1 MNVSYRPKD
10 RRVIPNWRYFA
21 QTSSIGELDD
31 CLVASEE
38 STDEEEYA
46 IDGYVTRWLDR
57 KNLFNAGDLISAAV
71 SNSRKY
77 HPQSIEAARFVLS
90 HECQDN
96 IALHNTAKFVVDSLR
111 EESVQKMETRLN
123 DALNQL
129 DTIQNVAVRIRTNRA
144 LLRDY
149 PYNPILYVDMARS
162 YLTIGRLDK
171 SLKMMRIALSLGKEN
186 RYIARAAARL
196 YIHIGDLERAH
207 YVLRQTGA
215 VRYDPWILAS
225 EISICMLMDK
235 NSSHV
240 KRGLELVCSRNFTP
254 FSITEL
260 SSSLGTL
267 EMQYSRKKS
276 RDLFQLSLADPNENS
291 LAQAD
296 WASRYIPIRLS
307 HVDRESVRFDYEAQA
322 YTALEQG
329 DFQTAV
335 TRIVDWVCDM
345 PFSRKPVLLGA
356 HIAYTYLNDYVLSEK
371 LLRVGV
377 KANPQ
382 DCVLL
387 NDLAYVLARQ
397 NKTADAID
405 YMEKLEAQLKRR
417 LANQDLRDEYSS
429 IEVCMTA
436 TQGLIAFRQGNHLS
450 GKEKYEEAIRMAE
463 KNKSKDKSTYCRA
476 ILNYNRERQ
485 IASPYRLKDV
495 KDLMMSM
502 ELPSDDHSL
511 EILRQEVLNIY
522 ESKPSSLDE

>member
-1 MNVSYRPKD
+1 MNVNYRPKN

-31 CLVASEE
+31 CFVMSEE
-38 STDEEEYA
+38 SADEDEYA
-46 IDGYVTRWLDR
+46 IDEYIIRWQDR
-57 KNLFNAGDLISAAV
+57 KNVFNAGDLISAAI

-77 HPQSIEAARFVLS
+77 HPQSIEAAKFILN
-90 HECQDN
+90 HKCQDN
-96 IALHNTAKFVVDSLR
+96 VALNNTARFVVNSLC
-111 EESVQKMETRLN
+111 EESTQKMVTRLD

-129 DTIQNVAVRIRTNRA
+129 DNIQDVAAKIKKNRA
-144 LLRDY
+144 LLRSY

-171 SLKMMRIALSLGKEN
+171 SLKMMQMALFIGKGN

-196 YIHIGDLERAH
+196 YIHIGDFERAH

-225 EISICMLMDK
+225 EISVCMLMDK
-235 NSSHV
+235 NSSHI
-240 KRGLELVCSRNFTP
+240 KRGLELVHSRNYTP

-276 RDLFQLSLADPNENS
+276 RDLFQLSLTAPNENS

-296 WASRYIPIRLS
+296 WASRYIPVRLDN
-307 HVDRESVRFDYEAQA
+307 VDRESVRFDYEAQA
-322 YTALEQG
+322 YAALKRE

-345 PFSRKPVLLGA
+345 PFSRKPILLGA
-356 HIAYTYLNDYVLSEK
+356 HIAYTYLNNYVLSEK

-397 NKTADAID
+397 NNTKDAIG
-405 YMEKLEAQLKRR
+405 YMERLETQLKKK
-417 LANQDLRDEYSS
+417 LPNQNMRDEYSS

-436 TQGLIAFRQGNHLS
+436 TKGLIAFRRGEHLL
-450 GKEKYEEAIRMAE
+450 GKEKYKEAIRMAE

-476 ILNYNRERQ
+476 ILNYSRERQ
-485 IASPYRLKDV
+485 MASPYKLEDV
-495 KDLMMSM
+495 KELMMNM
-502 ELPSDDHSL
+502 ELPSDDPSL
-511 EILRQEVLNIY
+511 EILRQEILNVY
-522 ESKPSSLDE
+522 ESKPSL